1 MRIRFDEQLEQLNEE
16 MINMGNMIEASIGNA
31 VKALMKQDEELAKK
45 TMAGDEKIDRTERK
59 IEDLCLR
66 LLLQQQ
72 PVARDLRNISAAL
85 KMVTDMERIGDHA
98 TDISE
103 LAIVLSEKTYVKKLD
118 HIEEMARETMVM
130 LIQSLEA
137 YVEKDLDKAQK
148 VIAHDDV
155 IDDLLLIIIIFLRN
169 QNILCTVGNTAP
181 KCNVSRISSHNFN
194 NTAALMRSRSI
205 SYLINCLHGS
215 IDCSI
220 KTNGI
225 LGTRNIQVNG
235 SRHTNGVNAESCKF
249 LGTCIGTVTANNNQ
263 SINTMFSAD
272 FRTFLLSFFRAEF

>member
-72 PVARDLRNISAAL
+72 PVARDLRNVSSAL

-103 LAIVLSEKTYVKKLD
+103 LAVVLSKKPYVKKLD
-118 HIEEMARETMVM
+118 HIEEMAKETMVM

-137 YVEKDLDKAQK
+137 FVEKDLDKAQK

-155 IDDLLLIIIIFLRN
+155 VDDLFEKVKKELIALIRVHADEGEQAVDLLMVTKYFERIGDHATNIAEWVIF
-169 QNILCTVGNTAP
+169 
-181 KCNVSRISSHNFN
+181 
-194 NTAALMRSRSI
+194 SI
-205 SYLINCLHGS
+205 TGQI
-215 IDCSI
+215 
-220 KTNGI
+220 
-225 LGTRNIQVNG
+225 V
-235 SRHTNGVNAESCKF
+235 A
-249 LGTCIGTVTANNNQ
+249 
-263 SINTMFSAD
+263 
-272 FRTFLLSFFRAEF
+272 

>member
-1 MRIRFDEQLEQLNEE
+1 MRIRFDEQLEQLNKE
-16 MINMGNMIEASIGNA
+16 MINMGTMIEESIGNA
-31 VKALMKQDEELAKK
+31 VKALMKQDVELAKK
-45 TMAGDEKIDRTERK
+45 VMAGDEPIDRTERK

-103 LAIVLSEKTYVKKLD
+103 LAIVLSKKTYVEKLD
-118 HIEEMARETMVM
+118 HIEEMARETMIM

-155 IDDLLLIIIIFLRN
+155 IEKVKKELIELIRNHADEGEQAVDLLMVTKYFERIGDHATNIAEWVIF
-169 QNILCTVGNTAP
+169 
-181 KCNVSRISSHNFN
+181 
-194 NTAALMRSRSI
+194 SI
-205 SYLINCLHGS
+205 TGQIAG
-215 IDCSI
+215 
-220 KTNGI
+220 
-225 LGTRNIQVNG
+225 
-235 SRHTNGVNAESCKF
+235 
-249 LGTCIGTVTANNNQ
+249 
-263 SINTMFSAD
+263 
-272 FRTFLLSFFRAEF
+272 

>member
-1 MRIRFDEQLEQLNEE
+1 MRIRFDEQLKQLNKE
-16 MINMGNMIEASIGNA
+16 MINMGTMIEKSIGDA
-31 VKALMKQDEELAKK
+31 VKALMKQDVELAQKV
-45 TMAGDEKIDRTERK
+45 MAGDEEIDRTERK
-59 IEDLCLR
+59 DLCLR

-155 IDDLLLIIIIFLRN
+155 IDDLFEEVKQELIELIRNHADEGEQAVDLLMVTKYFERIGDHATNIAEWVIF
-169 QNILCTVGNTAP
+169 
-181 KCNVSRISSHNFN
+181 
-194 NTAALMRSRSI
+194 SI
-205 SYLINCLHGS
+205 TGQIAG
-215 IDCSI
+215 
-220 KTNGI
+220 
-225 LGTRNIQVNG
+225 
-235 SRHTNGVNAESCKF
+235 
-249 LGTCIGTVTANNNQ
+249 
-263 SINTMFSAD
+263 
-272 FRTFLLSFFRAEF
+272 